1 MRVCLVSADSQL
13 REVVSE
19 VVGPES
25 FVAAAPET
33 PAEADFHI
41 WDFDVSRGW
50 PKVNDLERQNQL
62 FLVDRREL
70 NDFDKYTNGAPVS
83 MLLKPV
89 SPRTLKAYLDT
100 YSDFRGTHSE
110 REDVRAVRSDR
121 DILLRHLLQANLKLQ
136 EYDHERTEFLARAL
150 HDFRTPLMALDGFC
164 DMLLAGE
171 AGPLTRNQI
180 ELLTNMQ
187 NCRRRLARL
196 TSGMF
201 EMCVQGRVQ
210 RPLATVPGDI
220 EYCLQQAVAE
230 MGAVVKEKRLRIVS
244 HVTSPGAP
252 LWVDSHQIEQLLI
265 NLLENACRFSPR
277 GGEIVVRGYP
287 VHWNSDSPE
296 TSGRLGHSN
305 AYRVDVHDAGPGVAS
320 ELLEQIFEQYA
331 SYSGGTDRT
340 GGGLGLAICKFVVTA
355 HGGRIWATSSDGGAT
370 FSFVLPLEVG
380 SPAAGSGSQL
390 DPAQNQ
396 SSRSPA
402 TSVAV
407 GEA

>member
-13 REVVSE
+13 RDVVSE
-19 VVGPES
+19 IVGPES
-25 FVAAAPET
+25 FVAAPPEAPGD
-33 PAEADFHI
+33 ADFHI
-41 WDFDVSRGW
+41 WDFDGSRGW

-70 NDFDKYTNGAPVS
+70 HEFDKYANGAPLS

-89 SPRTLKAYLDT
+89 SSRTLKAYLDT
-100 YSDFRGTHSE
+100 FSEFRATSGT
-110 REDVRAVRSDR
+110 EDVKAVRSDR

-171 AGPLTRNQI
+171 AGPLSRNQT

-220 EYCLQQAVAE
+220 EYCLRQAAAE
-230 MGAVVKEKRLRIVS
+230 VGAVVKEKRLRLVS
-244 HVTSPGAP
+244 HVTPPGAP
-252 LWVDSHQIEQLLI
+252 LWVDSHQIEQLLV

-296 TSGRLGHSN
+296 TTGRLGHSN
-305 AYRVDVHDAGPGVAS
+305 AYRVDVHDSGPGVAP
-320 ELLEQIFEQYA
+320 ELLEEIFEQYA
-331 SYSGGTDRT
+331 SYSGGSDRT
-340 GGGLGLAICKFVVTA
+340 GGGLGLAICKFVVSA

-370 FSFVLPLEVG
+370 FSFVLPLEAG
-380 SPAAGSGSQL
+380 IPAGPVSQIQASQ
-390 DPAQNQ
+390 DQP
-396 SSRSPA
+396 SRSAA
-402 TSVAV
+402 TSVGV
-407 GEA
+407 GEG